1 MSLWIIGFDGG
12 CWSRRGSRG
21 EQYYSYPMFQTRSK
35 IITTQRAWTSWHF
48 PIPTANHIKFVV
60 EIDSTVILVRI
71 EYWAVM
77 WSMIFLAPRNQEVI
91 YICLP

>member
-1 MSLWIIGFDGG
+1 VM
-12 CWSRRGSRG
+12 
-21 EQYYSYPMFQTRSK
+21 
-35 IITTQRAWTSWHF
+35 
-48 PIPTANHIKFVV
+48 